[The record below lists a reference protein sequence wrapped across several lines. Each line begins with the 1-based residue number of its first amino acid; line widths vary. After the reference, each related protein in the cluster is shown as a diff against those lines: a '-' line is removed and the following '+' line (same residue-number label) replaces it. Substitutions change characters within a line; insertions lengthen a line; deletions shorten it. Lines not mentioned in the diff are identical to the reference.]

1 MQPRPTARSRVLA
14 LALGVGPALGLA
26 TLLGASP
33 VQASDSLSR
42 SIFAD
47 ESEALWPIEVS
58 MQIVPVAL
66 GDEFAEASSITV
78 DDGHSTRLATV
89 QRAPT
94 GQHTFE
100 LEVVARHHA
109 RHRVEL
115 EYDLTVHEARYEQM
129 SPSSYLWHRLEFG
142 PGPTLGPARVR
153 AVRSDIV
160 SLHGGSHVESVTIGR
175 RQYEVRLS
183 AASTRP

>member
-1 MQPRPTARSRVLA
+1 M
-14 LALGVGPALGLA
+14 LGVGPALGLA

-47 ESEALWPIEVS
+47 ESDALWPIEVS
-58 MQIVPVAL
+58 MQIVPVEL
-66 GDEFAEASSITV
+66 GDEFAEVTSITV
-78 DDGHSTRLATV
+78 EDGHSTGLTTV

-94 GQHTFE
+94 GHHTFQ
-100 LEVVARHHA
+100 VDVIARHHA
-109 RHRVEL
+109 RRRVEL
-115 EYDLTVHEARYEQM
+115 EYDLTVEEARFDRM
-129 SPSSYLWHRLEFG
+129 SPSRYLWHRLDLA
-142 PGPTLGPARVR
+142 PGPTLGPSRVR

-160 SLHGGSHVESVTIGR
+160 SLHGEPHVESVTIGR
-175 RQYEVRLS
+175 RQYEIRLS